1 MIAAKLATTEVLHS
15 AGVGAPGC
23 VGVVP
28 RTFFVLGLLRRW
40 AKDIEETS
48 GYAVT
53 YPMIGDPK
61 LNVHLAPEVALHAGY
76 IEIAHL
82 RELIQGF

>member
-1 MIAAKLATTEVLHS
+1 M
-15 AGVGAPGC
+15 AGLKPEFEK
-23 VGVVP
+23 
-28 RTFFVLGLLRRW
+28 RNRKIFGLSVDPVEDHRRW

-61 LNVHLAPEVALHAGY
+61 LNVHLASEVALHAGY

-82 RELIQGF
+82 RELVQGF

>member
-1 MIAAKLATTEVLHS
+1 M
-15 AGVGAPGC
+15 AGRKPEFEK
-23 VGVVP
+23 
-28 RTFFVLGLLRRW
+28 RNRKIFGLSVDPVEDYRRW

-82 RELIQGF
+82 RELVQDF

>member
-1 MIAAKLATTEVLHS
+1 M
-15 AGVGAPGC
+15 AGRKPEFEK
-23 VGVVP
+23 
-28 RTFFVLGLLRRW
+28 RNRKIFGLSVDPIEYHRRW

-82 RELIQGF
+82 RELVQDF

>member
-1 MIAAKLATTEVLHS
+1 M
-15 AGVGAPGC
+15 AGRKPEFEK
-23 VGVVP
+23 
-28 RTFFVLGLLRRW
+28 RNRKIFGLRVDPVEYHRRW

-82 RELIQGF
+82 RELVQDF